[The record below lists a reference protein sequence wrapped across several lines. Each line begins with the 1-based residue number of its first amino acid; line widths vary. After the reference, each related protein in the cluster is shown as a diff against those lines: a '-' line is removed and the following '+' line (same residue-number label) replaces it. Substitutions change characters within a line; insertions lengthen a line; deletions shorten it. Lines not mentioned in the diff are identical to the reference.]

1 MKAAMDIQ
9 LSLGVTPNPR
19 TWPVIEGR
27 AKPDGISF
35 VPTVRHPSE
44 LFWRQLKFSEFDVS
58 EISLSGLMMLVA
70 RGDERFI
77 GLPIFTTRRFF
88 HSWILVRRDAGID
101 RPEDLKGKRVGIPEY
116 QQTAALWIRAALEH
130 EFGVAPKDMQFWM
143 ERAPAQSHGSGTGF
157 KAPAGVTIHT
167 IPPEKSIGSMM
178 VSGELDAVL
187 FYLTDANLIDRSRI
201 DLANHPD
208 IKTLF
213 PDPLAE
219 GVRYYRKTGIFPINH
234 AMVIKRSVA
243 EQHPW
248 AILNILTAFN
258 QANAEANR
266 QRVEQTAYHIET
278 GLLPA
283 DAANTIA
290 TPVVQHGVRATRH
303 VVEAA
308 ARHSLEQG
316 LTPRLMTV
324 EELFAAST
332 LEH

>member
-1 MKAAMDIQ
+1 MDIQ
-9 LSLGVTPNPR
+9 LSLGVTSNPR
-19 TWPVIEGR
+19 TWPVIDGR
-27 AKPDGISF
+27 AKPDGINF
-35 VPTVRHPSE
+35 IPTVRHPSE

-58 EISLSGLMMLVA
+58 EISLSGLMMLIA
-70 RGDERFI
+70 RGDDRFI
-77 GLPIFTTRRFF
+77 GLPIFTTRQFF

-101 RPEDLKGKRVGIPEY
+101 RPADLRRKRVGIPEY
-116 QQTAALWIRAALEH
+116 QQTAALWIRAALQH
-130 EFGVAPKDMQFWM
+130 EFGVVPQDMEFWM

-167 IPPEKSIGSMM
+167 IPPDKSIGSMM
-178 VSGELDAVL
+178 ASGELDAVL

-219 GVRYYRKTGIFPINH
+219 GVRYYRKTGIYPINH

-248 AILNILTAFN
+248 TVLNILTAFN
-258 QANAEANR
+258 EANAAADR
-266 QRVEQTAYHIET
+266 QRIEQTAYHIET
-278 GLLPA
+278 GMLPA
-283 DAANTIA
+283 DAAKTIA

-303 VVEAA
+303 VLEAA
-308 ARHSLEQG
+308 ARHSHEQG
-316 LTPRLMTV
+316 LTARLMRI
-324 EELFAAST
+324 EELFAPST

>member
-1 MKAAMDIQ
+1 
-9 LSLGVTPNPR
+9 
-19 TWPVIEGR
+19 
-27 AKPDGISF
+27 
-35 VPTVRHPSE
+35 
-44 LFWRQLKFSEFDVS
+44 
-58 EISLSGLMMLVA
+58 
-70 RGDERFI
+70 
-77 GLPIFTTRRFF
+77 
-88 HSWILVRRDAGID
+88 VRRDAGID

-130 EFGVAPKDMQFWM
+130 EFGVAPKDLEFWM

-167 IPPEKSIGSMM
+167 IPSEKSIGSMM

-187 FYLTDANLIDRSRI
+187 FYLTDANLIDRSRV
-201 DLANHPD
+201 DLANHPE

-248 AILNILTAFN
+248 AVLNILTAFN
-258 QANAEANR
+258 QANAEADR
-266 QRVEQTAYHIET
+266 QRIEQTAYHIET
-278 GLLPA
+278 GLLPPDSA
-283 DAANTIA
+283 KTIA
-290 TPVVQHGVRATRH
+290 MPVVQHGVRATRH

-316 LTPRLMTV
+316 LTPRLMTIQ
-324 EELFAAST
+324 ELFAAST